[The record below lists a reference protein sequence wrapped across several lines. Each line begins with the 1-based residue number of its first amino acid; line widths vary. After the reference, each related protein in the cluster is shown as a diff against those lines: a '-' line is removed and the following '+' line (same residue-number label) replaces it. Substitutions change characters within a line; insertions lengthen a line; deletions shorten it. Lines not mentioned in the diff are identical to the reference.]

1 MMPMLSE
8 KILPPVSWIWCW
20 IQIKG
25 LALFRQTQTLNI
37 CTKMTAMFFRH
48 LINAWLHFMKI
59 IIRHNNKSPLTKEI
73 LNQSFFFNLK
83 PISNLSLVILIT
95 STFSHPILSPINVLQ
110 LETFVNFSNK
120 VSSLPGLLFQHFQNL
135 YIFISRRYLIP
146 NYWK

>member
-59 IIRHNNKSPLTKEI
+59 IIRHNNKFPLTNEILKSIFFFQPQTNLKFISSNPNNFYILTSNTITDKCTSVRGLCKLFQQSFLPTRSPLPT
-73 LNQSFFFNLK
+73 
-83 PISNLSLVILIT
+83 LSELI
-95 STFSHPILSPINVLQ
+95 
-110 LETFVNFSNK
+110 
-120 VSSLPGLLFQHFQNL
+120 
-135 YIFISRRYLIP
+135 YIHIT
-146 NYWK
+146 